1 MKYILSLIVPL
12 ILWASTSV
20 ASEML
25 SVLIAERAEQEYGYE
40 MPETGQISVS
50 YFNASDFPAH
60 TLLDFY
66 YEKNTGKFLAVTFDE
81 DGKQVKVAGLAIVSV
96 SIPVPTRRIMPNE
109 IILKS
114 DLILATLPLSRVS
127 SFAILDASELLG
139 MQVRRMLA
147 QGRPIPEQSITPP
160 IIVKKG
166 SRVEVIYRDGAMELT
181 APAKAL
187 SDAYLGQEVK
197 VVNLISNKHVVAVAS
212 GDGVVEILGK

>member
-1 MKYILSLIVPL
+1 
-12 ILWASTSV
+12 
-20 ASEML
+20 
-25 SVLIAERAEQEYGYE
+25 
-40 MPETGQISVS
+40 MPETQIAVS
-50 YFNASDFPAH
+50 NVNDFPAH

-66 YEKNTGKFLAVTFDE
+66 YEKNTGKFLAVTFDQ

-109 IILKS
+109 IISKS

-127 SFAILDASELLG
+127 TFAMLDTSELIG

-187 SDAYLGQEVK
+187 NDAYLGQEVK
-197 VVNLISNKHVVAVAS
+197 VVNLISNKHVVFETY
-212 GDGVVEILGK
+212 GVVEI